1 MFGRRGKSK
10 HQPVAF
16 AKYVKIH
23 DSYMESY
30 YKKAM
35 VVSDTLNWDLS
46 DQPMVTLKGKIFIG
60 DQSGLCLYV
69 SQLMRLSR
77 DKRGR
82 QLVRIDEYTYNLYYD
97 GKKKSEIFRYDN
109 FDIEPRRGHK
119 STHHCHR
126 FMSGKEQRGSPYELL
141 HEDVPTLG
149 QAIEEAYEYYLET
162 IKSGK

>member
-1 MFGRRGKSK
+1 MAERLRKSK
-10 HQPVAF
+10 HQPILLAE
-16 AKYVKIH
+16 YIKIH
-23 DSYMESY
+23 DSYMKSY

-35 VVSDTLNWDLS
+35 VVSDTLMWDLS
-46 DQPMVTLKGKIFIG
+46 DQLIVSLEGRVFIG
-60 DQSGLCLYV
+60 DESGLCLSV
-69 SQLMRLSR
+69 SKLLRISK

-82 QLVRIDEYTYNLYYD
+82 KMAHPKNYSYNLHYD

-126 FMSGKEQRGSPYELL
+126 FMSGKELRGSPYELL

-149 QAIEEAYEYYLET
+149 QLLNAA
-162 IKSGK
+162 